1 MKRAWLLVAFC
12 AAQAWAEYPVAL
24 YRLDPLGLDAERAL
38 RLEALFRAELERM
51 NKMPL
56 PSRTTIEATLAKEP
70 GLRGCGGEPACLGA
84 LARKLDAEQIVAGNV
99 AQLGDSYVVNL
110 KLVDAKGNEIRRVS
124 EPLRGSADDLIE
136 AVRVAAYRLVRPQ
149 ELKGSLAILCDAPG
163 ANVVLDGKSVGK
175 TPLVRPLEGIDV
187 GKHTLKLE
195 ARGYTTFE
203 SPVDVRFQ
211 KSSEVVVRLLL
222 IGGPLEPLP
231 EAPTPW
237 YASPWMY
244 AAVGAGAVVLGF
256 FVGRALA
263 TDSTID
269 CRKDPAS
276 CMPR

>member
-12 AAQAWAEYPVAL
+12 AARAWGEVPVAL

-51 NKMPL
+51 NQMPL
-56 PSRTTIEATLAKEP
+56 PGRALIETVLAKDAT
-70 GLRGCGGEPACLGA
+70 LRGCGGEPACLGA
-84 LARKLDAEQIVAGNV
+84 VARRLDAQQIVAGNV

-110 KLVDAKGNEIRRVS
+110 KLVDAKGIEIRRVS
-124 EPLRGSADDLIE
+124 EPLKGSADELID

-149 ELKGSLAILCDAPG
+149 DLKGSLAILCDAPG
-163 ANVVLDGKSVGK
+163 ANVVLDGKIVGK

-203 SPVDVRFQ
+203 SAVDVRFQ
-211 KSSEVVVRLLL
+211 KTSEVVVRLLL
-222 IGGPLEPLP
+222 IGGPLEPPP

-256 FVGRALA
+256 FIGRALA
-263 TDSTID
+263 KESTID
-269 CRKDPAS
+269 CTKDPAS